1 MYLTRTRAD
10 SKYIVYKQNVPNNVW
25 VVCHYTHTHMPHAWT
40 MPTFL
45 IRKLSSSSK
54 VSSYRKCHFQY
65 QSLHH
70 DISSLYNDNCHY
82 YIPCTSV
89 VYSYTHSHTNL
100 LVRSRVWYSG
110 LDEGFGTRL
119 ATTIHT
125 HATCMYNTHIFDKFF
140 LKVAWY
146 RKCHTFS
153 IDHYISLTPLYQCKE
168 DAVYYIITF

>member
-1 MYLTRTRAD
+1 M
-10 SKYIVYKQNVPNNVW
+10 NNAHIFDKEIKFFLKV
-25 VVCHYTHTHMPHAWT
+25 AW
-40 MPTFL
+40 
-45 IRKLSSSSK
+45 
-54 VSSYRKCHFQY
+54 YRKCHFQY

-125 HATCMYNTHIFDKFF
+125 HATCMYNTQPIAMLLLSSFSLPLLPSLSSFTPSPPLPLLLPF
-140 LKVAWY
+140 LSSLCPLW
-146 RKCHTFS
+146 FS
-153 IDHYISLTPLYQCKE
+153 HNWKE
-168 DAVYYIITF
+168 LWTSQWPRYGTIHHLVILSASCGSIQFQ

>member
-1 MYLTRTRAD
+1 MSGL
-10 SKYIVYKQNVPNNVW
+10 SL
-25 VVCHYTHTHMPHAWT
+25 YTHSHAT
-40 MPTFL
+40 CMNNAHIFDKEIKFFL
-45 IRKLSSSSK
+45 K
-54 VSSYRKCHFQY
+54 VAWYRKCHFQY

-119 ATTIHT
+119 STTIHT

-146 RKCHTFS
+146 RKCHFQYRSLHQPNTTRRMQS
-153 IDHYISLTPLYQCKE
+153 ITLLHFKNSQY
-168 DAVYYIITF
+168 